1 MPIELTKDG
10 ARWTLALSGVV
21 SVAHAAELAVS
32 ARAAAAAG
40 AGEVVVRAAGVHA
53 LDTAALQILIAL
65 RRALAAQG
73 RTLRV
78 DGAPAALVAQWQ
90 RAGLAAELG
99 AG

>member
-1 MPIELTKDG
+1 VDTG
-10 ARWTLALSGVV
+10 AVGRGLRRPRRRAGG
-21 SVAHAAELAVS
+21 ER
-32 ARAAAAAG
+32 ARGAAAG